1 MGPNPSRA
9 RAGRPVGEVKE
20 GATVEGRRRGTFAG
34 RSARPRA
41 AWRTI
46 RIRLGHNVRMTE
58 RLRIAV
64 IGYGTAGQAMA
75 ILLTRDG
82 HDVEIF
88 ERVPTGPGV
97 GAGFLLQP
105 SGLQV
110 LWQMGLLEAVRAHA
124 APVHRLYGDTPCG
137 RAVMDMGY
145 GGLDVRLHGLG
156 MQRGALFSL
165 LDQARDGAGQLHAG
179 TTIDAVDTARGQLR
193 DNEGRTHGPFDLVVA
208 ADGAASSLRATIAG
222 GAGLDRVYPWGA
234 LWCLLP
240 AGEWPHVQQLRQRYV
255 AARKMIGLLPVGTRP
270 GDDTPRL
277 SFFWS
282 LPRADFARWEDE
294 GMQPWLQE
302 LHALWPEASAR
313 FDHLHDAGQLSRAV
327 YRDAV
332 MTRWHQGRMV
342 LVGDAAH
349 AMSPQLGQ
357 GVNMA
362 LLDAL
367 ALRDALRVHGAGETA
382 LQAYQAQR
390 RAHVAVYQR
399 WSRWLTPLFQS
410 DRDAWAKARDAL
422 LGPMGRL
429 PGGRGHMLRVLSGT
443 QHGWFGSLALDPAF
457 LEALARP
464 PVALATQA
472 ATAAA

>member
-1 MGPNPSRA
+1 
-9 RAGRPVGEVKE
+9 
-20 GATVEGRRRGTFAG
+20 
-34 RSARPRA
+34 
-41 AWRTI
+41 
-46 RIRLGHNVRMTE
+46 MTE

-64 IGYGTAGQAMA
+64 IGYGTAGQALA

-82 HDVEIF
+82 HEVEIF
-88 ERVPTGPGV
+88 ERVPTPGPV

-110 LWQMGLLEAVRAHA
+110 LWQMGLLDAVRAHA
-124 APVHRLYGDTPCG
+124 APVHRLYGDTPCE

-145 GGLDVRLHGLG
+145 AGLDPRLHGLG
-156 MQRGALFSL
+156 MQRGALYSL
-165 LDQARDGAGQLHAG
+165 LDDARAGAGQLHAG
-179 TTIDAVDTARGQLR
+179 TAIVDVDSAQGRVRDAS
-193 DNEGRTHGPFDLVVA
+193 GRTHGPFDLVVA
-208 ADGAASSLRATIAG
+208 ADGAASTLRAGIAG
-222 GAGLDRVYPWGA
+222 GTRLDRVYPWGA

-240 AGEWPHVQQLRQRYV
+240 AGDWPHLDQLRQRYV

-270 GDDTPRL
+270 GDDTARL

-282 LPRADFARWEDE
+282 LPRTDFERWQRD
-294 GMQPWLQE
+294 GMAPWLEE
-302 LHALWPEASAR
+302 LHGLWPQASAR
-313 FDHLHDAGQLSRAV
+313 FAHLQEADQLARAV

-332 MTRWHQGRMV
+332 VTQWHQGRLV
-342 LVGDAAH
+342 LAGDAAH

-367 ALRDALRVHGAGETA
+367 ALRDAVRCHGGSEAALRR
-382 LQAYQAQR
+382 YQAQR

-410 DRDAWAKARDAL
+410 DRDGWARARDVL

-443 QHGWFGSLALDPAF
+443 QQGWWGATALEPAF
-457 LEALARP
+457 IDALANAP
-464 PVALATQA
+464 APAA
-472 ATAAA
+472 ATPLPATA